1 LQGGNLKLSEITNS
15 QLLISFLRMIFLRGS
30 QDQTLGN
37 LTLRRKLIDSSEKLV
52 GHAAEFNT
60 ESNVA

>member
-1 LQGGNLKLSEITNS
+1 
-15 QLLISFLRMIFLRGS
+15 MIFLRAS

>member
-1 LQGGNLKLSEITNS
+1 
-15 QLLISFLRMIFLRGS
+15 MIFLRAS

-37 LTLRRKLIDSSEKLV
+37 LTLTRKLIDSTEKLV
-52 GHAAEFNT
+52 GHAAELNT